1 MFLLYEPRLNM
12 HAIHRCASEVHSV
25 DFDFS
30 PEHELFQKTVR
41 EFCRKEIAP
50 HSREMERKGH
60 MPDSIIH
67 GIGKMGLFGLS
78 IPKEYGGSDADAI
91 SAGIAG
97 EEIGRADLSCA
108 VAVLY
113 LVPTSWSHVLAKYGS
128 TSLKKDT
135 LPKIASGQGFLGIAT
150 TEAGVGSDLANMSTT
165 ARRVGNE
172 YVLNGEKMYISGI
185 REASEQMT
193 EGSGYLVLAKTDPA
207 KGTRGMSFF
216 YVPFKNTAGLSFNY
230 LEEMGRRG
238 MSAGGFL
245 MKDVHIPAENMLGEE
260 NRGFYYAMEGFDLAR
275 AIIAVV
281 CIGAAIAS
289 LEAGIEYMKQRK
301 AFDQPI
307 GRFEGVQ
314 FKLAEDYARID
325 AARLL
330 SYRALW
336 LYERERRNQGV
347 YRFEVSKAVAEA
359 KMLAPV
365 VAFETINDVL
375 QWFGAFGYTLD
386 CPIEMGLRGVRSYML
401 AEGSTEIM
409 KMIVAR
415 ELLGKDFI
423 AHH

>member
-1 MFLLYEPRLNM
+1 MN
-12 HAIHRCASEVHSV
+12 
-25 DFDFS
+25 FDFS
-30 PEHELFQKTVR
+30 PEHDLFRKTVR
-41 EFCRKEIAP
+41 EFCQKEITP
-50 HSREMERKGH
+50 HSREMERKAR
-60 MPDSIIH
+60 MPQSIID
-67 GIGKMGLFGLS
+67 GLGKMGLFGLS
-78 IPKEYGGSDADAI
+78 IPHEYGGSDADAI

-108 VAVLY
+108 TAVLY
-113 LVPTSWSHVLAKYGS
+113 LVPVSWSHVFAKHG
-128 TSLKKDT
+128 TPEAKKEFLT
-135 LPKIASGQGFLGIAT
+135 KIAAGRGFLGIAT
-150 TEAGVGSDLANMSTT
+150 TEAGVGSDLANMTTT
-165 ARRVGNE
+165 ARKVGNE

-185 REASEQMT
+185 REASEQMID
-193 EGSGYLVLAKTDPA
+193 GSGYLVLAKTDPD

-216 YVPFKNTAGLSFNY
+216 YVPFNNMKGLTPSY

-245 MKDVHIPAENMLGEE
+245 MKDVHIPAENILGEE
-260 NRGFYYAMEGFDLAR
+260 NKGFYYAMEGFDYAR
-275 AIIAVV
+275 AIISVV
-281 CIGAAIAS
+281 CTGAAMAAIDAG
-289 LEAGIEYMKQRK
+289 LEYIKQRK
-301 AFDQPI
+301 AFGQPI
-307 GRFEGVQ
+307 AKYEGVQ
-314 FKLAEDYARID
+314 FKLAEDYARVD
-325 AARLL
+325 AVRLL

-336 LYERERRNQGV
+336 MYEQEQRNHGRG
-347 YRFEVSKAVAEA
+347 RFEVSKAIAEA

-423 AHH
+423 ASR